1 MNNVTIALLYLCAI
15 YKRISMR
22 RILLML
28 VLIVG
33 ALPIMAQN
41 VLNVHSKTGAVV
53 SYAFSEKPVVTYDGD
68 VLVLKT
74 EKVSVEYPL
83 SDLEKFTF
91 GDTESA
97 VESISASGISGDRSI
112 SIFDMSGRS
121 VKTIS
126 ADEGTDSDPRLLLNN
141 LEKGIYIVK
150 QGEVSYKIIKE

>member
-1 MNNVTIALLYLCAI
+1 M
-15 YKRISMR
+15 SMR

-33 ALPIMAQN
+33 ALPIVAQN

-53 SYAFSEKPVVTYDGD
+53 SYALLEKPVVTYDGN

-74 EKVSVEYPL
+74 ETVSVEYPL
-83 SDLEKFTF
+83 SDLEKLTF
-91 GDTESA
+91 SNVESS
-97 VESISASGISGDRSI
+97 VESIFASGISGDRSI
-112 SIFDMSGRS
+112 RIFDISGRS

-126 ADEGTDSDPRLLLNN
+126 EDENTGSDPQLLLSD
-141 LEKGIYIVK
+141 LEKGMYIVK